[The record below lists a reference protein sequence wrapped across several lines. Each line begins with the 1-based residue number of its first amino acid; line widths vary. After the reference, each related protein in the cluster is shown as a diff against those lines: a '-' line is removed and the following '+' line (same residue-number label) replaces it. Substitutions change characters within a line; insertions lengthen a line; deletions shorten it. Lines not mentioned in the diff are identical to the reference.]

1 MTRNMH
7 AKLPRVMTRPA
18 TSEIVTIPKGTSAF
32 RIDPIPGTAFSG
44 EIMSIGRAAT
54 IKPSRRWSFRAGSPT
69 TREYKESLSRW

>member
-32 RIDPIPGTAFSG
+32 TIDPIPGTAFSG
-44 EIMSIGRAAT
+44 EIMSMGRAAT
-54 IKPSRRWSFRAGSPT
+54 SKPSRWWSLPGHT
-69 TREYKESLSRW
+69 GLLSIGYRLGG